1 MKESTVKIDTLLE
14 PLLTAAGDEQADELL
29 SQQSEYYQELRT
41 FSFLARETDIGAV

>member
-1 MKESTVKIDTLLE
+1 MRRV
-14 PLLTAAGDEQADELL
+14 AAAPFFRSLAPWRDAKTL